1 MTLLGNVIPNGNKE
15 CPKLLFMKNIIYYL
29 LLLVF
34 IALMGGYLIM
44 GRPDTMAM
52 NQMVGVSAALI
63 LYTVAMSF
71 VGEGQNQDEREILH
85 KNLANRAGLIAGTII
100 FSLAILY
107 QLFVKHSVDYWL
119 LVGLIVINLTKIISL
134 IYLENKK

>member
-1 MTLLGNVIPNGNKE
+1 
-15 CPKLLFMKNIIYYL
+15 MKTIIYYL

-34 IALMGGYLIM
+34 IALLGGFLM
-44 GRPDTMAM
+44 TGRPDAMAM

-71 VGEGQNQDEREILH
+71 VGEGNNQDERAVLH
-85 KNLANRAGLIAGTII
+85 KNLANRAGLVAGTIV
-100 FSLAILY
+100 FSVAIVY

-119 LVGLIVINLTKIISL
+119 LAGLIVINLTKLISL
-134 IYLENKK
+134 IYLEQKH

>member
-1 MTLLGNVIPNGNKE
+1 
-15 CPKLLFMKNIIYYL
+15 MKNIIYYL

-44 GRPDTMAM
+44 GRPDTMGM
-52 NQMVGVSAALI
+52 HQMLGVSAALI
-63 LYTVAMSF
+63 LYAVAMSF
-71 VGEGQNQDEREILH
+71 VGEGKNQDEREILH
-85 KNLANRAGLIAGTII
+85 KNLANRAGLIAGTIV

-119 LVGLIVINLTKIISL
+119 LIGLIAINLTKIISL
-134 IYLENKK
+134 IYLENKR

>member
-1 MTLLGNVIPNGNKE
+1 
-15 CPKLLFMKNIIYYL
+15 MKTIIYYL

-34 IALMGGYLIM
+34 IALVAGDLII

-52 NQMVGVSAALI
+52 NQMLGISAALI
-63 LYTVAMSF
+63 LYAVGMSF

-85 KNLANRAGLIAGTII
+85 KNLANRAGLVAGTII
-100 FSLAILY
+100 FSLGILY
-107 QLFVKHSVDYWL
+107 QLFVTHSVDYWL

-134 IYLENKK
+134 IFLENKH

>member
-1 MTLLGNVIPNGNKE
+1 
-15 CPKLLFMKNIIYYL
+15 MKTIIYYL

-34 IALMGGYLIM
+34 IALMAGYLVM
-44 GRPDTMAM
+44 GRPDTMGM

-71 VGEGQNQDEREILH
+71 VGEGKNLDERANLH
-85 KNLANRAGLIAGTII
+85 KNLANRAGLIAGTIV
-100 FSLAILY
+100 FSIAILY
-107 QLFVKHSVDYWL
+107 QLFITHSVDYWL

-134 IYLENKK
+134 IYLENKH